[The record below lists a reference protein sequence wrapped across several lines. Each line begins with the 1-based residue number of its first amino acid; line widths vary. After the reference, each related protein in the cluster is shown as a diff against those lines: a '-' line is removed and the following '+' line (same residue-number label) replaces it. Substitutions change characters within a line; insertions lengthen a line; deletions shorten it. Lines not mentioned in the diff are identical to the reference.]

1 MTLAPPTAGAAVG
14 PFDLYGP
21 LPSGTTLLE
30 ASAGTGKTYAI
41 ATLTARFIADGWPLE
56 SLLVITF
63 TRAATGELR
72 ARVRDRLLSARDGLA
87 RALAGD
93 ESVSAEDPLV
103 ALLCAGDRA
112 VTTARRDH
120 LARALSQFDAATI
133 ETTHGFCRRVLDEL
147 GVDGDSA
154 RSLTLVEDVGD
165 LLEQVVDDLYVR
177 KYVHRSAPDLTR
189 ADAVALA
196 REVLAHPSALLA
208 PPPSDGGDVA
218 SVRRRLAAAVR
229 DEVER
234 RKRAAG
240 VLTYDDV
247 LLRLRDTLADGRRG
261 PAACGR
267 LRARY
272 RVVLIDEFQDTDPV
286 QWEIVRRAFAESGT
300 TLVLIGD
307 PKQAIYAFR
316 GADVQA
322 YLAAAGAATRRATL
336 ATNWRSDGPLLRA
349 LDALLLGAQLGDP
362 AIVYNRIAPAA
373 RNDAARLSG
382 APVDAALRIRRVSND
397 AVERTTRGD
406 LAAPAARR
414 FVADDLAAEVA
425 TLLASPAELEVEAR
439 DESGKARSEHVRPG
453 HLAVLVRTNGQA
465 ALIREALVARDVPA
479 VVVAPGSVFQTAQ
492 ADEWLRLLD
501 ALDQPTSRARAAA
514 AAVTCFLGWNARA
527 LALADDAALDR
538 LHGQLHTW
546 AAVLRERGVASLL
559 AAIEGAT
566 RLPARV
572 LRYEEGERLL
582 TDLHHVGELLHAEAT
597 RSGLGPAAL
606 ATWLRTRI
614 AEADKPAADGA
625 SAEERSRRLESDAAA
640 VQVLTIHR
648 SKGLEFPVVY
658 LPFPWAAPWN
668 PDEFPVFHDP
678 AAGGV
683 RTLDVGGKKRA
694 GFAAHLQ
701 LAIAEE
707 LGEDLRLLYVA
718 LTRARHQ
725 VVCWWAPA
733 TGAGRS
739 PLGRILFS
747 QDASGAVGDGG
758 KNPDDTQVAA
768 RLAALVATAPGCV
781 AVETAAPSPATYR
794 TPKTRSGELTLARLD
809 RGLDTAW
816 RRLSYTSLTAPAH
829 DGEEAPE
836 DVTADEAL
844 SGAVLP
850 SAGDEAAHLR
860 AIPASLASAPGGASF
875 GTIGHG
881 VLKHTDF
888 AADDLAGALRV
899 ALDGELAWRRVDV
912 GDRSALVEGL
922 GAALATPLG
931 PSLGGLRLDEVS
943 RADRLDELGFELP
956 LVGGDRPHGALELDE
971 LGALLAECLPADD
984 PVAEY
989 APRLSDPT
997 IQASLRGYLTGS
1009 LDLVLR
1015 TPEGAFAVCDYK
1027 TNRLDSGEG
1036 PLTAHDYRPAAL
1048 SQEMALCHYPL
1059 QALFYLVAL
1068 HRYLR
1073 WRMPDYDPG
1082 RHLAGAHYLFVR
1094 GMTGNPDAR
1103 VGDQPCGVWSW
1114 RPPARAIEAVSD
1126 LLDEGTT
1133 S

>member
-1 MTLAPPTAGAAVG
+1 MLAARTAGAAVG

-72 ARVRDRLLSARDGLA
+72 ARVRDRLLSARDGLG

-103 ALLCAGDRA
+103 ALLCEGDRA
-112 VTTARRDH
+112 VATARRDR

-147 GVDGDSA
+147 GVDGDAA
-154 RSLTLVEDVGD
+154 RSLTPVEDVGD

-177 KYVHRSAPDLTR
+177 KYVHRGAPDLTR

-208 PPPSDGGDVA
+208 PAPDGGGDVA
-218 SVRRRLAAAVR
+218 SVRRRLAGAVR

-261 PAACGR
+261 PAACAR

-272 RVVLIDEFQDTDPV
+272 GVVLIDEFQDTDPV
-286 QWEIVRRAFAESGT
+286 QWEIVRRAFDESGT

-362 AIVYNRIAPAA
+362 AIVYGQIAPAA
-373 RNDAARLSG
+373 RNNAARLSG
-382 APVDAALRIRRVSND
+382 APVDAALRIRRVSGN
-397 AVERTTRGD
+397 AVERTKRGD

-425 TLLASPAELEVEAR
+425 ALLASPAELEVEAR
-439 DESGKARSEHVRPG
+439 EEGRARRERVRPG

-465 ALIREALVARDVPA
+465 TLVREALVAHDVPA

-514 AAVTCFLGWNARA
+514 AAMTCFLGWDARA
-527 LALADDAALDR
+527 LALADDATLDR
-538 LHGQLHTW
+538 LHSDLHAW

-559 AAIEGAT
+559 AAIEGTT

-572 LRYEEGERLL
+572 LGHEEGDRLL

-597 RSGLGPAAL
+597 RAALGPAAL
-606 ATWLRTRI
+606 ATWLRERI
-614 AEADKPAADGA
+614 AEADKPAADSA
-625 SAEERSRRLESDAAA
+625 STEERSRRLESDAAA

-694 GFAAHLQ
+694 GFAAHRQ
-701 LAIAEE
+701 LAITEE

-733 TGAGRS
+733 TAAGRS

-747 QDASGAVGDGG
+747 RDAAGAVSAGG
-758 KNPDDTQVAA
+758 INPDDAQVTA

-781 AVETAAPSPATYR
+781 AVETATPSPATYR
-794 TPKTRSGELTLARLD
+794 PPETRAGELTLARLN

-829 DGEEAPE
+829 DSEEVPE
-836 DVTADEAL
+836 EITADEAL

-850 SAGDEAAHLR
+850 SADDEDAHLR
-860 AIPASLASAPGGASF
+860 AIPASLATAPGGAAF
-875 GTIGHG
+875 GTIVHG
-881 VLKHTDF
+881 VLECTDF
-888 AADDLAGALRV
+888 AADDLAGALRA

-931 PSLGGLRLDEVS
+931 PSLGGLRLDEVA
-943 RADRLDELGFELP
+943 RDDRLDEMGFELP
-956 LVGGDRPHGALELDE
+956 LVGGERPHGALELDG

-984 PVAEY
+984 PVAKY
-989 APRLSDPT
+989 APRLSDPA

-1027 TNRLDSGEG
+1027 TNRLASGAG
-1036 PLTAHDYRPAAL
+1036 SLTAHDYRPAAL
-1048 SQEMALCHYPL
+1048 SEEMALCHYPL